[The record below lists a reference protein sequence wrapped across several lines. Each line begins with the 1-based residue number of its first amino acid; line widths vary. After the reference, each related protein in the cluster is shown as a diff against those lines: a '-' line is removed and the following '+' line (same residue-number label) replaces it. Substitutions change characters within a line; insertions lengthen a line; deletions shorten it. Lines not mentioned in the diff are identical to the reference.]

1 MVSTMPVPRV
11 KTIGNATLIV
21 LDPQPLLVTDPWIG
35 DVDDAY
41 FGSWTLSHHI
51 PDEEKREM
59 LAAPYVWFSHGHPDH
74 LNPISVKRFKSKTIL
89 LADHVGGRIRRDL
102 EALGCRVRV
111 LPDRE
116 WVALSERVRI
126 FCIPDYMQDAALLI
140 DVAGRLFINLNDCG
154 ARGAVGLIRQIAH
167 AFADSYLL
175 QIACRDADMMHFVD
189 ADGRFCEP
197 FSDEATPGPF
207 LSRRARLF
215 GAKNVI
221 PFSSFHQYQRED
233 SVWANQYV
241 TTVDEYR
248 RGFDHRAARYIEPFA
263 AVDCGSGA
271 VDAIRCAPKPVT
283 AIPAA
288 RFGDSWSDQLDET
301 DEALIRDYFARRPL
315 LGRYIGFIAFVVGG
329 RSLTV
334 TFAGPRQKG
343 ITFRVPAASL
353 MTAIRYEIFDD
364 LLIGNFMK
372 TRLHNIESLYEPPIN
387 PVITKFGD
395 NGRVETAAALRSYM
409 TEYRRRSG
417 GALVLHLLKEKT
429 GRIFRR
435 HVSRGTP
442 AYDLARRLYYLLPS

>member
-1 MVSTMPVPRV
+1 MVSTMPTPRV

-21 LDPQPLLVTDPWIG
+21 MDPEPLLVTDPWIG

-51 PDEEKREM
+51 PEEEKREI

-74 LNPISVKRFKSKTIL
+74 LNPTSLDRFKSKTVL
-89 LADHVGGRIRRDL
+89 LPDHVGGRIKRDL
-102 EALGCRVRV
+102 EALGFQVRV
-111 LPDRE
+111 LPDRK
-116 WVALSERVRI
+116 WTALSERVRL
-126 FCIPDYMQDAALLI
+126 FCISDYIQDAALLI
-140 DVAGRLFINLNDCG
+140 DVAGRLFLNLNDCG
-154 ARGAVGLIRQIAH
+154 ARGAIRLIRRITRG
-167 AFADSYLL
+167 FADSYLL

-189 ADGRFCEP
+189 AEGRRCEP
-197 FSDEATPGPF
+197 FSEETMPGAF
-207 LSRRARLF
+207 LAQRARLF

-241 TTVDEYR
+241 TPVDGYR
-248 RGFDHRAARYIEPFA
+248 RGFDDRAARYIEPFA
-263 AVDCGSGA
+263 AIDCGSGA
-271 VDAIRCAPKPVT
+271 VAAIRCEPKQVT

-288 RFGDSWSDQLDET
+288 KFGDSWSDQLDET
-301 DEALIRDYFARRPL
+301 DEELIRAYFARRPL
-315 LGRYIGFIAFVVGG
+315 LGRFIGFIEFVVGG
-329 RSLTV
+329 KSLIV
-334 TFAGPRQKG
+334 TFPGPPRKG
-343 ITFRVPAASL
+343 VTFHVPASSL

-395 NGRVETAAALRSYM
+395 NGRVETAAALRTYM
-409 TEYRRRSG
+409 AEYRRRSG
-417 GALVLHLLKEKT
+417 GALVLHLLEEKT